1 MAKLNLNLSAV
12 AAERDGFDLLPEGIY
27 NLRITAVEVKA
38 TKGNDGHYLEVAC
51 QVIDGS
57 QAGKVICDRITI
69 KNKSEDATRI
79 GLARLKKIAEV
90 GGHKNPNLIGDT
102 DELVGLTFSAST
114 VNESFSS
121 DGKDYQS
128 TKVRKVRGEVQ
139 ANLPPVMEQAPQAE
153 APAPAPA
160 KATPAPAAAPAAKL
174 PWE

>member
-27 NLRITAVEVKA
+27 NLKITSVDVKA

-57 QAGKVICDRITI
+57 QAGKAICDRITI

-90 GGHKNPNLIGDT
+90 GGHKNPNLIADT
-102 DELVGLTFSAST
+102 DELIGLTFSAST
-114 VNESFSS
+114 VNESFTS

-139 ANLPPVMEQAPQAE
+139 TNLPPVMEQKAE
-153 APAPAPA
+153 QPEQTASKPAP
-160 KATPAPAAAPAAKL
+160 TAAAPAAKL